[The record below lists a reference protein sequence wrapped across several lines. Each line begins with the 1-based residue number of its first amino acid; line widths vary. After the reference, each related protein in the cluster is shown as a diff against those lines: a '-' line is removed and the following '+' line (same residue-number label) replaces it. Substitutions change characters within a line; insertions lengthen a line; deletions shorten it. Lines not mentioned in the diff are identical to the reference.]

1 MKIDKMLSISAIV
14 LHKVKKKKQ
23 KNFGLDLKK
32 TEWYKNTLESK
43 DLSSTQSFGT
53 HIICQ

>member
-14 LHKVKKKKQ
+14 LHKVKKKQ